1 MLKIGMTVAT
11 VRACGALAEGASVD
25 LAEGTKG
32 RLLSVDG
39 DVACVEL
46 RGEGAGRVHVAL
58 DALRGCKGR
67 PAHVAVA

>member
-1 MLKIGMTVAT
+1 MLKIGMTVTT
-11 VRACGALAEGASVD
+11 VRACGALSESGSVD

-39 DVACVEL
+39 DVACVGL
-46 RGEGAGRVHVAL
+46 REGAGRVHLAL

-67 PAHVAVA
+67 PAHVAGA